1 MRGLGLY
8 RRQRLTE
15 KSTGSRRAGFT
26 LAVTDEKDLPTAQSP
41 AHSNPRVSCPDGHPR
56 RTQCSSPPAPQGPQA
71 PHRFDSAQA
80 ARLAPFDRSFSAAAR
95 FHHRHEFLRLQ
106 REGVRFQTAHFVL
119 YAATIPDAPC
129 SRLGITVSRRIGNA
143 VVRNRVKRRTR
154 ECFRLELRRLL
165 PTETALLVIARN
177 GAGQLSSPELYS
189 QLLKAAAVLAHR
201 LASK

>member
-1 MRGLGLY
+1 
-8 RRQRLTE
+8 
-15 KSTGSRRAGFT
+15 

-41 AHSNPRVSCPDGHPR
+41 APTDPRVSGPDGHPGR
-56 RTQCSSPPAPQGPQA
+56 PQYPPPPPLEGPQT
-71 PHRFDSAQA
+71 PRCLDSAEA

-95 FHHRHEFLRLQ
+95 LHHRHEFLRLQ
-106 REGVRFQTAHFVL
+106 REGARFQTTHFVL
-119 YAATIPDAPC
+119 YAAISPDGSG

-165 PTETALLVIARN
+165 PQRTELLVIARN

-189 QLLKAAAVLAHR
+189 ELLNAATVLAHR
-201 LASK
+201 LSSQ